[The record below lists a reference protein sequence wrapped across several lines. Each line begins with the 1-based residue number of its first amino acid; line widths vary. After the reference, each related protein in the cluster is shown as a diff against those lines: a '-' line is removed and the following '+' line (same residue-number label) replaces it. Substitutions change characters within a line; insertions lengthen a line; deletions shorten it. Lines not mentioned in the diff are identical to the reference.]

1 MLGSRQKGRS
11 DLKLGNL
18 KQYRDLVL
26 KARDVATSVL
36 DTDPE
41 LAGQENH
48 LLWEEVE
55 LFVSEEERQFLFR
68 S

>member
-1 MLGSRQKGRS
+1 V
-11 DLKLGNL
+11 D
-18 KQYRDLVL
+18 D
-26 KARDVATSVL
+26 
-36 DTDPE
+36 DPE
-41 LAGQENH
+41 LADPRNH